1 TRYCSMSLIQLIIL
15 LFLAFSFL
23 MVLLVMKG
31 HLAGRLF
38 FIVQFIVGALFV
50 VFPDLSS
57 QIGKLLGVGR
67 GTDLVLY
74 FLVVLFYMTVL
85 LFIAAMRRLERR
97 QTIILRQLALQ
108 NAIDNTRQTQKG
120 TSAP

>member
-1 TRYCSMSLIQLIIL
+1 MSLIQLIIL

-38 FIVQFIVGALFV
+38 FIVQFIVGAAFV

-108 NAIDNTRQTQKG
+108 NAIDNTHAHNVEKHTP
-120 TSAP
+120 AP

>member
-1 TRYCSMSLIQLIIL
+1 MSLIQLIIL

-38 FIVQFIVGALFV
+38 FIVQFIVGAVFV

-108 NAIDNTRQTQKG
+108 NAIDNTRQAQKG

>member
-1 TRYCSMSLIQLIIL
+1 MSLIQLIIL
-15 LFLAFSFL
+15 FFLVFSFL

-57 QIGKLLGVGR
+57 QIGSVLGVGR

-85 LFIAAMRRLERR
+85 LFIAAMRRIERR

-108 NAIDNTRQTQKG
+108 NAIDNTKARIAG
-120 TSAP
+120 RSAPGQ

>member
-1 TRYCSMSLIQLIIL
+1 MSLIQLIIL

-38 FIVQFIVGALFV
+38 FIVQFFVGAVFV

-85 LFIAAMRRLERR
+85 LFIAAIRRLERR
-97 QTIILRQLALQ
+97 QTIILRQLALKD
-108 NAIDNTRQTQKG
+108 AIDNTRQTQKG